1 MAADAAAL
9 ESNNLP
15 SASAFGQLGQKLLL
29 VAGIAA
35 VVAVMVVFWLW
46 SQKPDY
52 RVLFS
57 NFADKD
63 GGAIVSELEK
73 LNIPYQFAEGGGAI
87 LVPADQVHQVRL
99 KLAAQGLPKGGNI
112 GFGLLENQKFGVS
125 QFVEQVNFQRGLE
138 GELERSIQSISAVQ
152 AARIHL
158 AIPKPSVF
166 VREQQSPTASV
177 LLNLHNGRR
186 LDAQQVAAVV
196 HLVASSVPNLSA
208 DHVTVVDQNGNLIS
222 DNTNKLKQNGLDPEQ
237 MAYVENMQSSIAR
250 RVEAI
255 ITPIVGAKNVH
266 AEASAEI
273 DFSVTEQAAE
283 SYKPNTKPDAMA
295 VRSAQTHESQNSNQD
310 NGAVPGALSN
320 QPPPEST
327 APINAPQAAGANG
340 EGAAAAPAIPA
351 NLSTQKDSTTNYEV
365 DKTVSYMQQ
374 PKGGVKRLHVAVVV
388 NHIPVVDSTGKTTYR
403 ALNTAEK
410 QQVSDLA
417 MQAMGFN
424 RERGDSISVV
434 NTPFLAEAQEKLVE
448 PPLWKDPLAIEY
460 GKDVLRFIAGVVVLM
475 MIYKKLLKPMA
486 GKLTGTDKKHAEL
499 AALQAQLPPGSP
511 GAEAGMMAAAGG
523 EMGADDA
530 LVTLSGDAP
539 ALANSNNT
547 LSQALT
553 AAKQL
558 AIENPRMVANVVSG
572 WTAAEK

>member
-1 MAADAAAL
+1 MAAADATLASTL
-9 ESNNLP
+9 ESSTVTP
-15 SASAFGQLGQKLLL
+15 DIFGKLGQKLML

-63 GGAIVSELEK
+63 GGAIVAELDK
-73 LNIPYQFAEGGGAI
+73 LNIPYKFSEGGSAI
-87 LVPADQVHQVRL
+87 MIPADQVHQVRL

-112 GFGLLENQKFGVS
+112 GFELLENQKFGVS

-166 VREQQSPTASV
+166 VREQQYPTASV

-186 LDAQQVAAVV
+186 LDGQQVAAVV

-208 DHVTVVDQNGNLIS
+208 DHVTVVDQNGNLLS
-222 DNTNKLKQNGLDPEQ
+222 DNANKAKQNGLDPEQ
-237 MAYVENMQSSIAR
+237 MAYVENMQGNIAR
-250 RVEAI
+250 RVESI

-273 DFSVTEQAAE
+273 DFSNTEQANE
-283 SYKPNTKPDAMA
+283 SYKPNSKPEDMA
-295 VRSAQTHESQNSNQD
+295 VRSAQNHESQNSSGS
-310 NGAVPGALSN
+310 NGAVPGAVSN
-320 QPPPEST
+320 QPPGEST
-327 APINAPQAAGANG
+327 APINAPGAQNG
-340 EGAAAAPAIPA
+340 DENAPAAAAPAPPQ
-351 NLSTQKDSTTNYEV
+351 NTQKDTTTNYEL
-365 DKTVSYMQQ
+365 DKTISYVQQ
-374 PKGGVKRLHVAVVV
+374 AKGGIKRLHVAVVV

-403 ALNTAEK
+403 ALNNAEK

-424 RERGDSISVV
+424 RERGDTISVV
-434 NTPFLAEAQEKLVE
+434 NTPFVGEAQEKLVE
-448 PPLWKDPLAIEY
+448 PPLWKDPVAIEY
-460 GKDVLRFIAGVVVLM
+460 GKDALRFLAGVIVLM
-475 MIYKKLLKPMA
+475 MIYKKLLKPLA
-486 GKLTGTDKKHAEL
+486 NKLTGADKKQLEL
-499 AALQAQLPPGSP
+499 VQGAAALP
-511 GAEAGMMAAAGG
+511 GAE
-523 EMGADDA
+523 GATEEDA
-530 LVTLSGDAP
+530 LVTLSGDSP
-539 ALANSNNT
+539 ALPGASNPSALNAT
-547 LSQALT
+547 LE
-553 AAKQL
+553 AAKL
-558 AIENPRMVANVVSG
+558 VAKENPRMVANVVSN
-572 WTAAEK
+572 WTSAEK

>member
-1 MAADAAAL
+1 MAAADATLASTL
-9 ESNNLP
+9 ESSTVTP
-15 SASAFGQLGQKLLL
+15 DIFGKLGQKLML

-63 GGAIVSELEK
+63 GGAIVAELDK
-73 LNIPYQFAEGGGAI
+73 LNIPYKFSDGGSAI
-87 LVPADQVHQVRL
+87 MIPADQVHQVRL

-112 GFGLLENQKFGVS
+112 GFELLENQKFGVS

-166 VREQQSPTASV
+166 VREQQYPTASV

-186 LDAQQVAAVV
+186 LDGQQVAAVV

-208 DHVTVVDQNGNLIS
+208 DHVTVVDQNGNLLS
-222 DNTNKLKQNGLDPEQ
+222 DNANKAKQNGLDPEQ
-237 MAYVENMQSSIAR
+237 MAYVENMQGNIAR
-250 RVEAI
+250 RVESI

-273 DFSVTEQAAE
+273 DFSNTEQANE
-283 SYKPNTKPDAMA
+283 SYKPNSKPEDMA
-295 VRSAQTHESQNSNQD
+295 VRSAQNHESQNSSGS
-310 NGAVPGALSN
+310 NGAVPGAVSN
-320 QPPPEST
+320 QPPGEST
-327 APINAPQAAGANG
+327 APINAPGAQNG
-340 EGAAAAPAIPA
+340 DENAPAAATPAPPQ
-351 NLSTQKDSTTNYEV
+351 NTQKDTTTNYEL
-365 DKTVSYMQQ
+365 DKTISYVQQ
-374 PKGGVKRLHVAVVV
+374 AKGGIKRLHVAVVV

-403 ALNTAEK
+403 ALNNAEK

-424 RERGDSISVV
+424 RERGDTISVV
-434 NTPFLAEAQEKLVE
+434 NTPFVGEAQEKLVE
-448 PPLWKDPLAIEY
+448 PPLWKDPVAIEY
-460 GKDVLRFIAGVVVLM
+460 GKDALRFLAGVIVLM
-475 MIYKKLLKPMA
+475 MIYKKLLKPLA
-486 GKLTGTDKKHAEL
+486 NKLTGADKKQLEL
-499 AALQAQLPPGSP
+499 VQGAAALP
-511 GAEAGMMAAAGG
+511 GAEGAA
-523 EMGADDA
+523 EEDA
-530 LVTLSGDAP
+530 LVTLSGESP
-539 ALANSNNT
+539 ALPGASSSALNLT
-547 LSQALT
+547 LE
-553 AAKQL
+553 AAKQV
-558 AIENPRMVANVVSG
+558 AKENPRMVANVVSN
-572 WTAAEK
+572 WTSAEK

>member
-1 MAADAAAL
+1 MAAADATLASTI
-9 ESNNLP
+9 ESTTTTP
-15 SASAFGQLGQKLLL
+15 DIFGTLGQKLLL

-63 GGAIVSELEK
+63 GGAIVAELDK
-73 LNIPYQFAEGGGAI
+73 LNIPYKFSEGGSAI
-87 LVPADQVHQVRL
+87 MIPADQVHQVRL

-112 GFGLLENQKFGVS
+112 GFELLENQKFGVS

-166 VREQQSPTASV
+166 VREQQYPTASV
-177 LLNLHNGRR
+177 LLNLHSGRR
-186 LDAQQVAAVV
+186 LDGQQVGAVV

-208 DHVTVVDQNGNLIS
+208 DHVTVVDQNGNLLS
-222 DNTNKLKQNGLDPEQ
+222 DNANKAKQNGLDPEQ
-237 MAYVENMQSSIAR
+237 MAYVENMQSNIAR
-250 RVEAI
+250 RVESI

-273 DFSVTEQAAE
+273 DFSNTEQANE
-283 SYKPNTKPDAMA
+283 TYKPNSKPEDMA
-295 VRSAQTHESQNSNQD
+295 VRSAQNHESQNSSGS
-310 NGAVPGALSN
+310 NGAVPGAVSN
-320 QPPPEST
+320 QPPGEAT
-327 APINAPQAAGANG
+327 APINAPGAQAPGDENAPPP
-340 EGAAAAPAIPA
+340 AAPAPPQ
-351 NLSTQKDSTTNYEV
+351 NTQKDTTTNYEL
-365 DKTVSYMQQ
+365 DKTISYIQQ
-374 PKGGVKRLHVAVVV
+374 AKGGVKRLHVAVVV

-424 RERGDSISVV
+424 RERGDTISVV
-434 NTPFLAEAQEKLVE
+434 NTPFVGEAQEKLVE
-448 PPLWKDPLAIEY
+448 PPLWKDPMVIEY
-460 GKDVLRFIAGVVVLM
+460 GKDALRFLAGVIVLL
-475 MIYKKLLKPMA
+475 MIYKKLLKPLA
-486 GKLTGTDKKHAEL
+486 NKLTGADKKKLEL
-499 AALQAQLPPGSP
+499 VAGATALP
-511 GAEAGMMAAAGG
+511 GAEAATG
-523 EMGADDA
+523 EDA
-530 LVTLSGDAP
+530 LVTLSGESP
-539 ALANSNNT
+539 ALPGASTSALNLT
-547 LSQALT
+547 LE
-553 AAKQL
+553 AAKQV
-558 AIENPRMVANVVSG
+558 AKDNPRMVANVVSN
-572 WTAAEK
+572 WTSAEK